1 MKCKIKLDIIK
12 ILTLEFELSAGK
24 KEEEKND
31 DEKKQPP
38 APTAPSK

>member
-1 MKCKIKLDIIK
+1 MKCKVKLDIIK

-31 DEKKQPP
+31 NEKKQPP
-38 APTAPSK
+38 APSTPSK